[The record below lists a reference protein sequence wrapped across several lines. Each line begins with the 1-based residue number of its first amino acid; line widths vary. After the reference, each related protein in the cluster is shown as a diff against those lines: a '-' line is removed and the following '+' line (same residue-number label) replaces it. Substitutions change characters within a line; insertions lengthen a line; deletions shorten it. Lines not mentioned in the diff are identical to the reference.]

1 MIKALLLLS
10 FITAIP
16 GVMTANVG
24 NRSIPHHPDTLQVQ
38 YHDPYL
44 QEPMPA
50 NAPEWI
56 TLNMRLSYLILK
68 GLRIHATLEN
78 LTDLRYR
85 PYSSGIS
92 APGRNITFS
101 LTYNL

>member
-16 GVMTANVG
+16 GVMTANAG
-24 NRSIPHHPDTLQVQ
+24 NRSVLHHPDTLHVQ
-38 YHDPYL
+38 YYDPYL

-68 GLRIHATLEN
+68 GLRIYATLEN